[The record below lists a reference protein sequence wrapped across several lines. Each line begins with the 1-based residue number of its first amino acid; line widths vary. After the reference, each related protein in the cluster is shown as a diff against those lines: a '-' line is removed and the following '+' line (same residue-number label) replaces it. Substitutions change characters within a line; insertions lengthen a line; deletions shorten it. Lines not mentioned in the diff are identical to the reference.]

1 MLGYILDFEIYAIIK
16 FAKKGSENTFRF
28 NGECNQEFPL

>member
-16 FAKKGSENTFRF
+16 FAKKGSEKTIWF
-28 NGECNQEFPL
+28 NGAM